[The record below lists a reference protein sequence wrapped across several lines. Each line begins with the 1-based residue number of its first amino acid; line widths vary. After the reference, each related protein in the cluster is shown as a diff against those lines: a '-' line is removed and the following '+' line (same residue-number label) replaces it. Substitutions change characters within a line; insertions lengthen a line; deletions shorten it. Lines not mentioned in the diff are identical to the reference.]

1 MAIINTETNI
11 TSHSGMVLHV
21 RGTFRMDT
29 SMDEV
34 LIWDPIREIAFTEY
48 IMGNTW
54 AEVDASDEI
63 KAQYRQ
69 SIVDRQKECDFLNA
83 ESVLRSI
90 RVGATVLVVRGRK
103 VPKGKIS
110 VIQKIEDFGYG
121 KVVFLDDGT
130 YTYDR
135 NVQVLY
141 KDEFIEPELP
151 MNYHF
156 FFQAV

>member
-1 MAIINTETNI
+1 MAIVNKKLNTAK
-11 TSHSGMVLHV
+11 HVGMILHV

-34 LIWDPIREIAFTEY
+34 LIWNPETKSSFVEY
-48 IMGNTW
+48 IMGDSW

-63 KAQYRQ
+63 KAEYRQ
-69 SIVDRQKECDFLNA
+69 SIVNRQKECDFLNA
-83 ESVLRSI
+83 ESVLKSI
-90 RVGATVLVVRGRK
+90 RIGATVLVVRGRK

-141 KDEFIEPELP
+141 KNEFIEPELP